1 MNITP
6 IKKIVEDGKVKGFLG
21 FIKDIIL
28 TGFMTMITVV
38 ILNPDI
44 LYENIKKKQEKE
56 HSSRIERRL
65 EVDPAVRALL
75 RECVSELGCDRAYVC
90 EFHNGTNNFV
100 GLPFL
105 YADMKYEE
113 VADGVLNV
121 DFEYTNFNLTRYQ
134 FVSYGLKIGYW
145 EGTTTEMEEVDKRFA
160 GHLRI
165 DGVEYSSFISI
176 SGVDEKIGIL
186 GISYSH
192 ENLTLAERV
201 GIKRKLVE
209 VSQKLGI
216 LLSPVV
222 EK

>member
-1 MNITP
+1 MMNIAP
-6 IKKIVEDGKVKGFLG
+6 IKKIVEDGKVKGVLG

-28 TGFMTMITVV
+28 YGFMTLITVV
-38 ILNPDI
+38 VLNPDI
-44 LYENIKKKQEKE
+44 IYENIKKQQERE
-56 HSSRIERRL
+56 HSARIERRL
-65 EVDPAVRALL
+65 EVDPTVRNLL
-75 RECVSELGCDRAYVC
+75 RQCVSELDCDRAFVC

-121 DFEYTNFNLTRYQ
+121 DIEYSNFNLTRYE
-134 FVSYGLKIGYW
+134 FVPYGLKHGYW
-145 EGTTTEMEEVDKRFA
+145 EGTTDEIEVIDKRFA

-165 DGVEYSSFISI
+165 DGTGYSSYIAI

-186 GISYSH
+186 GVSYSTS
-192 ENLTLAERV
+192 NISLAQKAI
-201 GIKRKLVE
+201 IKRKLIE

-222 EK
+222 N